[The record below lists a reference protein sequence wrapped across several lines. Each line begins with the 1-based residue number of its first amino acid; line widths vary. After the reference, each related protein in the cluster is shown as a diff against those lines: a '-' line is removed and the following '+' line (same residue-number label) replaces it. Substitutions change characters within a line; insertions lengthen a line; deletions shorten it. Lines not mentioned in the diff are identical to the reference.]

1 MDAAGRDGSLCVELD
16 LRRNR
21 EGFFGVREVVV
32 ADEVEVSED
41 V

>member
-1 MDAAGRDGSLCVELD
+1 MDAAGRDGSLCVELA

-21 EGFFGVREVVV
+21 EGFFGVREEEE
-32 ADEVEVSED
+32 EVEVSED